1 MKMPRQSNSLEWFKK
16 AEVDYFASF
25 VKLWLSFNAL
35 YKRLF
40 QNDNLGRNDRNY
52 IEALKNRDNSLKRR
66 FKRLFDENS
75 DEGKEFR
82 LYLMEFI
89 RTYDGGIFGGKNIT
103 KNEII
108 RPQMNGQNLDEINFG
123 DFIHPQN
130 FQLRRKPK
138 GYIKI
143 GKYYVKENPDEIWP
157 YFIEVL
163 YMVRNQLIH
172 GELEPTDENHKIIKA
187 CYNVLNLLI
196 KDEV

>member
-1 MKMPRQSNSLEWFKK
+1 MPRQSNSLEWFKK
-16 AEVDYFASF
+16 AEIDYFAAF

-40 QNDNLGRNDRNY
+40 QNDNLGRRDRNY
-52 IEALKNRDNSLKRR
+52 IEALKNRNNSLKRR

-108 RPQMNGQNLDEINFG
+108 SPQMNGQKLDEINFK
-123 DFIHPQN
+123 DFIHPRN
-130 FQLRRKPK
+130 FQLKRKPR

-143 GKYYVKENPDEIWP
+143 EKYYIKENSDEIWP

-187 CYNVLNLLI
+187 CYNVLSLLI

>member
-1 MKMPRQSNSLEWFKK
+1 MPRQSNSLEWFKK
-16 AEVDYFASF
+16 AEIDYFAAF

-40 QNDNLGRNDRNY
+40 QNDNLGRNDRSY

-66 FKRLFDENS
+66 FNRLFEEDS

-89 RTYDGGIFGGKNIT
+89 RTFDGGIFGGKTIRR
-103 KNEII
+103 NELIK
-108 RPQMNGQNLDEINFG
+108 PQMNGNPVDEINFK
-123 DFIHPQN
+123 DFIHPRN
-130 FQLRRKPK
+130 FQLKRKPR

-143 GKYYVKENPDEIWP
+143 GKYYIKERPDEIWP
-157 YFIEVL
+157 YFVEVL

-172 GELEPTDENHKIIKA
+172 GELEPTDENHKLIKA
-187 CYNVLNLLI
+187 CFNVLNLLI

>member
-1 MKMPRQSNSLEWFKK
+1 MPRQSNSLEWFKK
-16 AEVDYFASF
+16 AEIDYFAAF

-40 QNDNLGRNDRNY
+40 QNDNLGRNDRKY

-66 FKRLFDENS
+66 FKRLFEEDS

-89 RTYDGGIFGGKNIT
+89 RTFDGGIFGGKTIR
-103 KNEII
+103 KNEVIK
-108 RPQMNGQNLDEINFG
+108 PQMNEITIDEVNFK
-123 DFIHPQN
+123 DFIHPRN
-130 FQLRRKPK
+130 FQLQRKPR

-143 GKYYVKENPDEIWP
+143 GEYYIKENHDEIWP
-157 YFIEVL
+157 YFVEVL

-196 KDEV
+196 RDEV

>member
-1 MKMPRQSNSLEWFKK
+1 MSQSNSLEWFKK
-16 AEVDYFASF
+16 AEMDYFAAF

-40 QNDNLGRNDRNY
+40 QNDNLGRNDRKY
-52 IEALKNRDNSLKRR
+52 IEALKNTDNSLKRR
-66 FKRLFDENS
+66 FKYLFEQDS

-89 RTYDGGIFGGKNIT
+89 RTYDGGIFGGKNIV
-103 KNEII
+103 KNEVI
-108 RPQMNGQNLDEINFG
+108 RPQMNGKIVDEINFK
-123 DFIHPQN
+123 DFIHPRN
-130 FQLRRKPK
+130 FQLKRKPK

-143 GKYYVKENPDEIWP
+143 GKYYIRENPDEIWP
-157 YFIEVL
+157 YFVEVL
-163 YMVRNQLIH
+163 YMVRNQLVH
-172 GELEPTDENHKIIKA
+172 GELEPTEDNHKIIKA

>member
-1 MKMPRQSNSLEWFKK
+1 MSQSNSLEWFKK
-16 AEVDYFASF
+16 AEMDYFAAF

-40 QNDNLGRNDRNY
+40 QNNNLGRNDRKY
-52 IEALKNRDNSLKRR
+52 IEALKNIDNSLKRR
-66 FKRLFDENS
+66 FKDLFEQDS

-89 RTYDGGIFGGKNIT
+89 RTYDGGIFGGKNIV
-103 KNEII
+103 KNEVI
-108 RPQMNGQNLDEINFG
+108 RPQMNGKIVDEINFK
-123 DFIHPQN
+123 DFIHPRN
-130 FQLRRKPK
+130 FQLKRKPK

-143 GKYYVKENPDEIWP
+143 GKYYIRENPDEIWP
-157 YFIEVL
+157 YFVEVL
-163 YMVRNQLIH
+163 YMVRNQLVH
-172 GELEPTDENHKIIKA
+172 GELEPTEDNHKIIKA

>member
-1 MKMPRQSNSLEWFKK
+1 MPRQSNSLEWFKK
-16 AEVDYFASF
+16 AEIDYFAAF

-40 QNDNLGRNDRNY
+40 QNDNLGRYDRNY

-108 RPQMNGQNLDEINFG
+108 RPQMNGQKLDEINFK
-123 DFIHPQN
+123 DFIHPRN
-130 FQLRRKPK
+130 FQLRRKPR

-143 GKYYVKENPDEIWP
+143 EKYYIKENSDEIWP

-187 CYNVLNLLI
+187 CYNVLSLLI

>member
-1 MKMPRQSNSLEWFKK
+1 MPRQSNSLEWFKK
-16 AEVDYFASF
+16 ADIDYFAAF

-40 QNDNLGRNDRNY
+40 QNDNLGRRDRNY
-52 IEALKNRDNSLKRR
+52 IEALKNRNNSLKRR

-108 RPQMNGQNLDEINFG
+108 SPQMNGQKLDEINFK
-123 DFIHPQN
+123 DFIHPRN
-130 FQLRRKPK
+130 FQLKRKPR

-143 GKYYVKENPDEIWP
+143 EKYYIKENSDEIWP

-187 CYNVLNLLI
+187 CYNVLSLLI